1 MGDGEETPFSII
13 NKGSEGEGMYTVSD
27 IVQDISRGCVAHNM
41 QEDRFSYRILFF
53 VNGDGSSSKHYI
65 NTQYDGIRKALENII
80 RNNLTLT
87 NSVVIAAVTVWKDEE
102 IISLLSKA
110 YGFSL
115 DRYFRQINGEYSG
128 KKGIVG
134 YGRYAAR

>member
-27 IVQDISRGCVAHNM
+27 IVQDISRGCVANNM

-53 VNGDGSSSKHYI
+53 VNEDSSSSKHYI
-65 NTQYDGIRKALENII
+65 DTPYDGIRKALENII

-128 KKGIVG
+128 KNGIVG